1 MASPQNFRSSFNG
14 FNREDVVNYISYMSN
29 KHEMELNQL
38 RQEADSM
45 RQELEQLRGMGDEA
59 QLQQENQSLR
69 RQLEELQQEKEELM
83 RKNEA
88 LRHKFTQLLETRK
101 AEQEQEQEQEQQE
114 QLPPAEPQPTV
125 QDRSPEEPVRADPY
139 DCTEELNAYR
149 RAESTER
156 RARERAARMYEQA
169 NGILADA
176 SKGLEQSGGNLL
188 ELSRQVQLDLEEFQ
202 QAIAASGQILSDTM
216 TALAAVRPDEEA

>member
-45 RQELEQLRGMGDEA
+45 RQELEQLRGTGDEA

-69 RQLEELQQEKEELM
+69 RQLEELQREKEELLG
-83 RKNEA
+83 KNEA
-88 LRHKFTQLLETRK
+88 LRHKFTQLLETRQ
-101 AEQEQEQEQEQQE
+101 AEQENQEE
-114 QLPPAEPQPTV
+114 LPPAEPQQTV
-125 QDRSPEEPVRADPY
+125 QNRDLKEPVRADPY

-188 ELSRQVQLDLEEFQ
+188 ELSRQVQLDLEKFQ

-216 TALAAVRPDEEA
+216 TALAAVRPEEE

>member
-45 RQELEQLRGMGDEA
+45 RQELEQLRGMGDQT

-69 RQLEELQQEKEELM
+69 RQLEELQQEKEELLG
-83 RKNEA
+83 KNEA

-101 AEQEQEQEQEQQE
+101 AEQEQEQEQEQ
-114 QLPPAEPQPTV
+114 LPPAEPQQTV
-125 QDRSPEEPVRADPY
+125 QNRDLKEPVRADPY